1 MIRSA
6 FHELYKWIENMDLQR
21 KLTIMSSVIIVPF
34 VGIILFLLVMFGRYG
49 DSYDGIV
56 RNVTL
61 VNDYNIRFKE
71 DMDSVMYQMVARSLG
86 SEEVEEAI
94 GMKNPERMID
104 EAEAGFEQ
112 LEQSSTSQQA
122 SQVSSHVLKLLG
134 TLRKHVENISSTVKV
149 SGSYEE
155 NMVKLDNDIRI
166 ITELIQERIAEYL
179 SYETVSM
186 EQVRQNMVASRIGL
200 IRAAVITLLLL
211 IAVAIVFAA
220 LIMRSI
226 TRPIRQLCDAS
237 EQIGKGHLD
246 TRINIAAR
254 NELSLLGN
262 SFNHMSEQIT
272 VLIEDIRTEQ
282 IYNRNMEL
290 KLLQSQINPH
300 FLYNTLDNIIWLS
313 QADRKEDVASLV
325 MSLSRFFRTTL
336 SGGRDIIPLKEEIS
350 HVEAYLQIQQFRYRD
365 ILSYRIELPQ
375 ELTEVPVIKMTLQPL
390 VENALYHGIKY
401 KREMG
406 EIRISARKEGENAC
420 ICVTDNGIGMKEE
433 DLAHLRNLLAGTEK
447 PAPDNSGFGIVN
459 VDQRLKLNF
468 GEEYGLSIESV
479 YGEGTTITVHTPGL
493 LPQERTLS

>member
-237 EQIGKGHLD
+237 EQIGKGHFD

-300 FLYNTLDNIIWLS
+300 FLNNTLEIINWEARIAGDERVSAMIEALS
-313 QADRKEDVASLV
+313 TMLDAALDR
-325 MSLSRFFRTTL
+325 
-336 SGGRDIIPLKEEIS
+336 GGRTQIPLREELGYAD
-350 HVEAYLQIQQFRYRD
+350 AYLYIIRERLGEKLHIGREID
-365 ILSYRIELPQ
+365 ETILDLM
-375 ELTEVPVIKMTLQPL
+375 VPRLILQPL
-390 VENALYHGIKY
+390 VENAVEHDITPRHG
-401 KREMG
+401 G
-406 EIRISARKEGENAC
+406 SLCIRASCVENRIILEVEHDGSMNA
-420 ICVTDNGIGMKEE
+420 E
-433 DLAHLRNLLAGTEK
+433 DL
-447 PAPDNSGFGIVN
+447 
-459 VDQRLKLNF
+459 
-468 GEEYGLSIESV
+468 LSIEELLSSPV
-479 YGEGTTITVHTPGL
+479 EDTKVSGQVGLRNVRQRLTLLYGEEGEL
-493 LPQERTLS
+493 LLRQCAPDRILARVSFPCS

>member
-237 EQIGKGHLD
+237 EQIGKGHFD

-272 VLIEDIRTEQ
+272 VLIEDIPFSLQHAGQYYLAFPGGQEGRRCFPGHVPFPLFPHNPVRRTG
-282 IYNRNMEL
+282 Y
-290 KLLQSQINPH
+290 
-300 FLYNTLDNIIWLS
+300 
-313 QADRKEDVASLV
+313 
-325 MSLSRFFRTTL
+325 
-336 SGGRDIIPLKEEIS
+336 
-350 HVEAYLQIQQFRYRD
+350 
-365 ILSYRIELPQ
+365 
-375 ELTEVPVIKMTLQPL
+375 
-390 VENALYHGIKY
+390 
-401 KREMG
+401 
-406 EIRISARKEGENAC
+406 
-420 ICVTDNGIGMKEE
+420 
-433 DLAHLRNLLAGTEK
+433 
-447 PAPDNSGFGIVN
+447 
-459 VDQRLKLNF
+459 
-468 GEEYGLSIESV
+468 
-479 YGEGTTITVHTPGL
+479 HTPERGDFPCGSLPADPAVPLPRHSL
-493 LPQERTLS
+493 LPHRAPAGADGSAGH

>member
-237 EQIGKGHLD
+237 EQIGKGHFD

-313 QADRKEDVASLV
+313 QADRHPWSCPCPAFSGRLFPED
-325 MSLSRFFRTTL
+325 
-336 SGGRDIIPLKEEIS
+336 GIS
-350 HVEAYLQIQQFRYRD
+350 Y
-365 ILSYRIELPQ
+365 P
-375 ELTEVPVIKMTLQPL
+375 
-390 VENALYHGIKY
+390 
-401 KREMG
+401 
-406 EIRISARKEGENAC
+406 
-420 ICVTDNGIGMKEE
+420 
-433 DLAHLRNLLAGTEK
+433 
-447 PAPDNSGFGIVN
+447 
-459 VDQRLKLNF
+459 
-468 GEEYGLSIESV
+468 
-479 YGEGTTITVHTPGL
+479 
-493 LPQERTLS
+493 

>member
-237 EQIGKGHLD
+237 EQIGKGHFD

-406 EIRISARKEGENAC
+406 EIKISARKEGEKAC

-433 DLAHLRNLLAGTEK
+433 DLEHLRNLLAGTEK

-468 GEEYGLSIESV
+468 GEAYGLTIESV

-493 LPQERTLS
+493 LPQERALS